1 MTNVAETEIELSIVM
16 PCLNEADTV
25 VECVRK
31 GLEGLSAAG
40 CKGEIILA
48 DNGSTDGSQELAAKA
63 GARVVD
69 VQKKGYGAALMGG
82 IEAAQGRYV
91 LMGDADDSYDFR
103 EVPRFLEK
111 LRKGAELVQ
120 GCRFPSGGGTIQPGA
135 MPWLHQILGNPMLTA
150 ICRLFYRVP
159 VHDIYCGMRGFTK
172 ELYQRL
178 GQRCVGM
185 EFATEMIIK
194 ARLMGARIE
203 EVPITLHP
211 DGRKAHRSHLR
222 TFRDGWRTL
231 RFYLLC
237 SPRWLFLIPGGA
249 LIVLGMV
256 AYGLAL
262 PGATVFGAKL
272 DAHTLVFGSLFILTG
287 FQAVTFALL
296 AKTYAMADGLLPM
309 DPRVERFYR
318 ILPLERG
325 LVLAALV
332 GVAGVSLLGV
342 AVLHWAQTGFG
353 PLDYAKNLR
362 LVIPGATLVAL
373 SFQAILFGFF
383 ASILGMRKT

>member
-1 MTNVAETEIELSIVM
+1 MAETEIELSIVM

-31 GLEGLSAAG
+31 GLEGLKAAS
-40 CKGEIILA
+40 CKGEIVLA
-48 DNGSTDGSQELAAKA
+48 DNGSTDGSQELATKA

-69 VQKKGYGAALMGG
+69 VKYKGYGAALMGG
-82 IEAAQGRYV
+82 IEAAKGRYV

-111 LRKGAELVQ
+111 LRRGAELVQ
-120 GCRFPSGGGTIQPGA
+120 GCRFPSGGGTIRPGA

-159 VHDIYCGMRGFTK
+159 VHDIYCGMRGFTRA
-172 ELYQRL
+172 LYQRL

-237 SPRWLFLIPGGA
+237 CPRWLFLIPGGL
-249 LIVLGMV
+249 LILLGIV

-262 PGATVFGAKL
+262 PGVTVFGAKL
-272 DAHTLVFGSLFILTG
+272 DAHTLVFGSLFLLMG

-309 DPRVERFYR
+309 DTRVESFYR
-318 ILPLERG
+318 ILPLEKG

-332 GVAGVSLLGV
+332 GLVGLSLLGV
-342 AVLHWAQTGFG
+342 AVVHWAETGFG
-353 PLDYAKNLR
+353 PLDYARNLR
-362 LVIPGATLVAL
+362 LVIPGATLVAI

-383 ASILGMRKT
+383 ASILGMKKK

>member
-1 MTNVAETEIELSIVM
+1 MADVAETKIELSIVM

-31 GLEGLSAAG
+31 GLEGLKAAG

-69 VQKKGYGAALMGG
+69 VKQKGYGAALMGG

-111 LRKGAELVQ
+111 LRKRAELVQ
-120 GCRFPSGGGTIQPGA
+120 GCRFPSGGGTIRPGA

-262 PGATVFGAKL
+262 PGVRVFGAKL

-362 LVIPGATLVAL
+362 LVVPGATLVAL

>member
-1 MTNVAETEIELSIVM
+1 
-16 PCLNEADTV
+16 V

>member
-1 MTNVAETEIELSIVM
+1 VAEIELSVVV

-25 VECVRK
+25 AECVRK
-31 GLEGLSAAG
+31 GLEGLRKAK

-48 DNGSTDGSQELAAKA
+48 DNGSTDGSQQLAKKA
-63 GARVVD
+63 GARVVA
-69 VQKKGYGAALMGG
+69 VREKGYGAALMGG
-82 IEAAQGRYV
+82 IEAAKGRYV

-103 EVPRFLEK
+103 EIPRFLEK
-111 LRKGAELVQ
+111 LRKGADLVQ
-120 GCRFPSGGGTIQPGA
+120 GCRFSSGGGNIRPGA

-159 VHDIYCGMRGFTK
+159 VHDIYCGMRGFTRI
-172 ELYQRL
+172 LYGKL
-178 GQRCVGM
+178 GQRCTGM

-194 ARLMGARIE
+194 ARLLGAGIE

-237 SPRWLFLIPGGA
+237 SPRWLFLIPGGLLMA
-249 LIVLGMV
+249 LGLV
-256 AYGLAL
+256 AYALAL
-262 PGATVFGAKL
+262 PGVSVMGAKL
-272 DAHTLVFGSLFILTG
+272 DAHTLVFGSLFILMG

-309 DPRVERFYR
+309 DSRVEKFYR

-325 LVLAALV
+325 LILAATIGIL
-332 GVAGVSLLGV
+332 GLILLGM
-342 AVLHWAQTGFG
+342 AVVHWVQAGFG
-353 PLDYAKNLR
+353 GLDYTQNLR
-362 LVIPGATLVAL
+362 LVVPGATLVAL

-383 ASILGMRKT
+383 ASILGMKKT

>member
-373 SFQAILFGFF
+373 WLFC
-383 ASILGMRKT
+383 

>member
-1 MTNVAETEIELSIVM
+1 MAETEIELSIVM

-31 GLEGLSAAG
+31 GLEGLKATR
-40 CKGEIILA
+40 CRGEIVLA
-48 DNGSTDGSQELAAKA
+48 DNGSTDGSQDLATKA

-69 VQKKGYGAALMGG
+69 VKYKGYGAALMGG
-82 IEAAQGRYV
+82 IEAAKGRYV

-111 LRKGAELVQ
+111 LRKGADLVQ
-120 GCRFPSGGGTIQPGA
+120 GCRFPSGGGTIRPGA

-237 SPRWLFLIPGGA
+237 SPRWLFLIPGGL
-249 LIVLGMV
+249 LILLGIV

-272 DAHTLVFGSLFILTG
+272 DAHTLVFGSLFLLMG

-309 DPRVERFYR
+309 DTRVESFYR
-318 ILPLERG
+318 ILPLEKG

-332 GVAGVSLLGV
+332 GLVGLSLLGV
-342 AVLHWAQTGFG
+342 AVVHWAETGFG
-353 PLDYAKNLR
+353 PLDYARNLR
-362 LVIPGATLVAL
+362 LVIPGATLVAI

-383 ASILGMRKT
+383 ASILGMKKK

>member
-31 GLEGLSAAG
+31 GLEGLKAAG

-48 DNGSTDGSQELAAKA
+48 DNGSMDGSQQLATKA

-69 VQKKGYGAALMGG
+69 VPQKGYGAALMGG

-120 GCRFPSGGGTIQPGA
+120 GCRFPSGGGTIRPGA

-325 LVLAALV
+325 LVLAAMV
-332 GVAGVSLLGV
+332 GVVGVSLLGV

>member
-1 MTNVAETEIELSIVM
+1 MPSVAETEIELSIVM

-31 GLEGLSAAG
+31 GLEGLKAAG
-40 CKGEIILA
+40 CKGEIVLA

-69 VQKKGYGAALMGG
+69 VKQKGYGAALMGG
-82 IEAAQGRYV
+82 IEAAKSRYV

-103 EVPRFLEK
+103 EVPWFLEK
-111 LRKGAELVQ
+111 LRKGADLVQ
-120 GCRFPSGGGTIQPGA
+120 GCRFPSGGGTIRPGA

-172 ELYQRL
+172 ELYQKL

-237 SPRWLFLIPGGA
+237 SPRWLFLIPGGL
-249 LIVLGMV
+249 LILLGLV

-272 DAHTLVFGSLFILTG
+272 DAHTLVFGSLFILMG

-309 DPRVERFYR
+309 DPRVESFYR
-318 ILPLERG
+318 VLP
-325 LVLAALV
+325 ALV
-332 GVAGVSLLGV
+332 GLLGLSLLGV
-342 AVLHWAQTGFG
+342 AVIHWAQTGFG

-383 ASILGMRKT
+383 ASILGMRKN

>member
-1 MTNVAETEIELSIVM
+1 MTMLLSIVM
-16 PCLNEADTV
+16 PCLNEHETV
-25 VECVRK
+25 GVCVRK
-31 GLEGLSAAG
+31 AIKTLQEYGID
-40 CKGEIILA
+40 GEVIVA
-48 DNGSTDGSQELAAKA
+48 DNGSTDDSIRIAREA
-63 GARVVD
+63 GARVVH
-69 VQKKGYGAALMGG
+69 VQEKGYGSALMGG
-82 IEAAQGRYV
+82 IEAAQGYFV
-91 LMGDADDSYDFR
+91 LMADADESYDFADA
-103 EVPRFLEK
+103 PKFLEK
-111 LRKGAELVQ
+111 LEAGFELVL
-120 GCRFPSGGGTIQPGA
+120 GCRLPAGNGKVVDGA
-135 MPWLHQILGNPMLTA
+135 MPWLHYQIGNPGLTWLA
-150 ICRLFYRVP
+150 RRMFHVP

-172 ELYQRL
+172 DLYLRL
-178 GQRCVGM
+178 DHQCTGM

-237 SPRWLFLIPGGA
+237 SPRWLFLIPGGL
-249 LIVLGMV
+249 LILLGLV

-262 PGATVFGAKL
+262 PGATVFGATL
-272 DAHTLVFGSLFILTG
+272 DAHTLVFGSLFLLMG

-309 DPRVERFYR
+309 DTRVERFYR
-318 ILPLERG
+318 VMPLERG

-332 GVAGVSLLGV
+332 GLLGLSLLGV
-342 AVLHWAQTGFG
+342 AVIHWAETGFG

-362 LVIPGATLVAL
+362 LVVPGATMVAL
-373 SFQAILFGFF
+373 SFQTILFGFF
-383 ASILGMRKT
+383 ASILGMKKK

>member
-1 MTNVAETEIELSIVM
+1 VAEADIELSIVM

-31 GLEGLSAAG
+31 GLEGLKAAV
-40 CKGEIILA
+40 CKGEIVLA
-48 DNGSTDGSQELAAKA
+48 DNGSTDGSQELAVKA

-69 VQKKGYGAALMGG
+69 VKYKGYGAALMGG
-82 IEAAQGRYV
+82 IEAAKGRYV

-103 EVPRFLEK
+103 EVPRFLQK

-120 GCRFPSGGGTIQPGA
+120 GCRFPSGGGTIRPGA

-237 SPRWLFLIPGGA
+237 NPRWLFLIPGGL
-249 LIVLGMV
+249 LILLGIV

-272 DAHTLVFGSLFILTG
+272 DAHTLVFGSLFLLMG

-309 DPRVERFYR
+309 DTRVESFYR
-318 ILPLERG
+318 VLPLEKG

-332 GVAGVSLLGV
+332 GLVGLSLLGV
-342 AVLHWAQTGFG
+342 AVIHWAETGFG
-353 PLDYAKNLR
+353 SLDYARNLR

-383 ASILGMRKT
+383 ASILGMKKK